1 MENTN
6 TGKKS
11 LIQFIKFALVGAS
24 NTIVDMI
31 VQIVLGFVILKFTQ
45 ESWGVTYAVKGVGY
59 ACGILNSYI
68 LNTRWTFKKEH
79 TKSKREKIGF
89 VAVNLIVLVVSLLL
103 TRLLFANVLKLDAWW
118 DGLALPEWMY
128 KLVTGQR
135 FCSLLATIICIPLN
149 FILNKLFVFKG
160 DGEKNELQ

>member
-6 TGKKS
+6 NGKKN
-11 LIQFIKFALVGAS
+11 LLQFIKFGLVGAS
-24 NTIVDMI
+24 NTLVDML
-31 VQIVLGFVILKFTQ
+31 VQIALGFVILKFVE
-45 ESWGVTYAVKGVGY
+45 ESWGVTYVVKGVGY

-79 TKSKREKIGF
+79 TKSRKEKLGF
-89 VAVNLIVLVVSLLL
+89 VFVNLIVLALSLLL
-103 TRLLFANVLKLDAWW
+103 TKLLFANVFKLDAWW
-118 DGLALPEWMY
+118 DGLALPEWMH

-135 FCSLLATIICIPLN
+135 FCSLLATVICIPVN

-160 DGEKNELQ
+160 DGEKNKA

>member
-1 MENTN
+1 MDNAN

-11 LIQFIKFALVGAS
+11 LMQFIRFALVGAS
-24 NTIVDMI
+24 NTAVDML
-31 VQIVLGFVILKFTQ
+31 VQLVLGFIILKFVE

-79 TKSKREKIGF
+79 TKSKKEKLGF
-89 VAVNLIVLVVSLLL
+89 VAVNLVVLAVSLLL
-103 TRLLFANVLKLDAWW
+103 TRLLFSSVLGLDEWW
-118 DGLALPEWMY
+118 AKLALPEWVY
-128 KLVTGQR
+128 KLVSGQR
-135 FCSLLATIICIPLN
+135 FCSLLATVICIPVN

-160 DGEKNELQ
+160 EGEKTEAK